1 MVNPQIATVVLLSG
15 PDDQLVRYTSA
26 LQQLED
32 ANIGTHAIIGGFAV
46 MLRLASAHRVT

>member
-32 ANIGTHAIIGGFAV
+32 ANIGTHAIIGGCGD
-46 MLRLASAHRVT
+46 ASPRERPPRH